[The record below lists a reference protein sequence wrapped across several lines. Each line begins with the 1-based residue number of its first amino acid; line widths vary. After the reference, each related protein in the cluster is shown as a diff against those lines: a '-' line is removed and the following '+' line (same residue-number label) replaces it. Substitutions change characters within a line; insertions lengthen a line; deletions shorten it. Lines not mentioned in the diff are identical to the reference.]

1 MNGEGQRPGNQPDAH
16 AAHDAPEPGNAKQPP
31 GLPALNGSA
40 AGQGQEGGGGKR
52 KFRRQRRGG
61 RGRGRNKQGGS
72 PQQNQPGYVAP
83 LDAQGRIVD
92 VENDVEGAAG
102 PDGDDEGPDE
112 TAPAQ
117 QADGNVARP
126 APAPVAAIAAA
137 APAEGNT
144 ALPPPPPA
152 PPAADG
158 NAQPQELQ
166 PSAAPSQ
173 AQPGQPGPQGQSGQ
187 PQQGPQGQQGQPQQ
201 GQPQQGHQQHGR
213 GGRHQRHQNQ
223 QHREQNHQN
232 HQNNQNQNNQQKQPQ
247 QQRQPEVMVASEGV
261 LDIDHRG
268 NGKLRLAKFNFLP
281 QQDDVEVPRH
291 LIDRDKLRPG
301 SLLVGQSA
309 RRNGRLQL
317 VKADTVEGL
326 TPQQAAARTA
336 FSNLTVVDPDD
347 RLVMETTSK
356 ETLTR
361 IIDIVSPIGLG
372 QRMLIVAP
380 PKTGKTIMLQ
390 KISHAITANKPDVVQ
405 FVLLVDERP
414 EEVTDF
420 RRTVKADV
428 FASSADRPTD
438 EHLHVAEMAMERAKR
453 LVEGGKDVV
462 ILLDSITR
470 LSRAYNKEVESS
482 GRTLSGGVDSR
493 ALERPKR
500 LFGAARNAEEG
511 GSLTIIA
518 TALIDTGSRMD
529 EVIFEEFKGT
539 GNSEINLDRALS
551 EKRVW
556 PAINIQTSGTRKEEK
571 LFSQHEYEKV
581 KKLRG
586 ALYALKPTEAMER
599 LIKSMNEFKSNAEFL
614 DAI

>member
-1 MNGEGQRPGNQPDAH
+1 MNGEGQRPPNQPDAH
-16 AAHDAPEPGNAKQPP
+16 AAHEAPEPGNAKLPP
-31 GLPALNGSA
+31 GVNGATQQSHG
-40 AGQGQEGGGGKR
+40 GQGQQGQDGGGGKR

-61 RGRGRNKQGGS
+61 RGRGRNKQGS

-92 VENDVEGAAG
+92 VENDLKEDDDG
-102 PDGDDEGPDE
+102 PE
-112 TAPAQ
+112 TA
-117 QADGNVARP
+117 QADGNVATQV
-126 APAPVAAIAAA
+126 VAVVPEPGA
-137 APAEGNT
+137 APAEGNS
-144 ALPPPPPA
+144 AAPPA
-152 PPAADG
+152 AAPPPAADG
-158 NAQPQELQ
+158 NAQ
-166 PSAAPSQ
+166 SAQ
-173 AQPGQPGPQGQSGQ
+173 AQSPQGPESQPGPQQPGQ
-187 PQQGPQGQQGQPQQ
+187 QQQGQQRQ
-201 GQPQQGHQQHGR
+201 

-223 QHREQNHQN
+223 PR
-232 HQNNQNQNNQQKQPQ
+232 QQQPQ
-247 QQRQPEVMVASEGV
+247 QQRQPETLVACEGV

-268 NGKLRLAKFNFLP
+268 NGKLRGAKFNFLP
-281 QQDDVEVPRH
+281 QQDDVEVPRQ

-301 SLLVGQSA
+301 SMLAGQAA

-326 TPQQAAARTA
+326 TPQQAATRTA
-336 FSNLTVVDPDD
+336 FSNLTVIDPDD
-347 RLVMETTSK
+347 RLVMETTPK

-390 KISHAITANKPDVVQ
+390 KISHAITANKPDVIQ
-405 FVLLVDERP
+405 FVVLVDERP

-420 RRTVKADV
+420 RRTVKAEV
-428 FASSADRPTD
+428 YASSADRPTD

-539 GNSEINLDRALS
+539 GNAEINLDRALA

-599 LIKSMNEFKSNAEFL
+599 LIKSMNEFQSNAEFL
-614 DAI
+614 EAI